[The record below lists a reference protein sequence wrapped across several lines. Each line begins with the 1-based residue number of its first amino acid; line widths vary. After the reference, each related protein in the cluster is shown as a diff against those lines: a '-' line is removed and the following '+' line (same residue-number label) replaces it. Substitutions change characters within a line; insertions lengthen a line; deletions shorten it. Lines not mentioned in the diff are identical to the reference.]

1 MRTSLIETEQI
12 EKFIR
17 QEGDISKRLFI
28 EARMQIDR
36 ELAERVTFQQQT
48 YQLIREYG
56 RQQLRAEISRVQK
69 KVFKDSV
76 YQKFQ
81 TKVQSYFKI

>member
-36 ELAERVTFQQQT
+36 ELAERVTIQQQT